1 MRHRAAFSLDDA
13 LMNIAEY
20 PKIYDSDKADF
31 NEFKA
36 FSCDMNTSPANIF
49 QIGNVLNNK
58 WVIIE
63 FIGKGAMGEVYR
75 AHQLNLKR
83 DVAIKV
89 ISQEMLESFEDDPDE
104 IETAFQ
110 RFRREVQAMAQIR
123 HPNVLQI
130 FDYGSDVIEKGGKAV
145 PVEYIIMEYI
155 PGATLRFTMPEEGF
169 CPEHDLVAAWLAD
182 YFLPLLEGVEAIH
195 LQDIVHRD
203 LKPENVLLDGKIP
216 KIADFGLAC
225 SHRMKPLTQSIAVMG
240 TPAYMSPEHFFDFKN
255 ADRQSDIYSLGKIL
269 FEAVSGKL
277 GQETLPFKMV
287 SLQKPESLFFQNL
300 DRIIQD
306 ATVEKK
312 EQRINSIAEFRN
324 RLLEA
329 LKGLKSE
336 SAPKVILP
344 AGRLSFLHKPLFI
357 WSGIILAV
365 TSMALMGLWHLM
377 KKSGQTKKPSEV
389 IRITQ
394 DGFSPST
401 LSEPSKAGSSFH
413 VSPNQSILGKDGKK
427 MVFIPG
433 DDLKSITEPLD
444 GQAKADRI
452 QSFYLDED
460 MVTNHHFAEF
470 LNEAKDSLVVENGV
484 VKHNSEIWFYI
495 GEGIESYEQIIY
507 KHGRFHLR
515 NTEYAA
521 HPVVRVTWY
530 GASAYAR
537 HYGKRLV
544 TEYEWDYVIS
554 KKDFSSK
561 ILSADKTYA
570 IKANIAET
578 SGTNEI
584 HTHMMNLGDDVKG
597 ETGTGKI
604 GMGEDINEWIQR
616 SDKNQANR
624 DEAMG
629 KENFFYDSLV
639 AGKSPSAKSELK
651 QFRYPWEAFPDVGFR
666 CAQSLGSAH

>member
-1 MRHRAAFSLDDA
+1 MS
-13 LMNIAEY
+13 N
-20 PKIYDSDKADF
+20 
-31 NEFKA
+31 
-36 FSCDMNTSPANIF
+36 SPANIF
-49 QIGNVLNNK
+49 QIGNVLNHK

-89 ISQEMLESFEDDPDE
+89 ISEEMIQSFEDDPDE

-130 FDYGSDVIEKGGKAV
+130 FDYGSDVIEKGDKDI
-145 PVEYIIMEYI
+145 PVEYIVMEYI

-169 CPEHDLVAAWLAD
+169 YPEHDLVAVWLVD
-182 YFLPLLEGVEAIH
+182 YFLPLLEGVAAIH
-195 LQDIVHRD
+195 SQDIVHRD
-203 LKPENVLLDGKIP
+203 LKPENVLLDGKTP

-277 GQETLPFKMV
+277 GRETLPFKMV
-287 SLQKPESLFFQNL
+287 GLQKPESLFFQNI

-312 EQRINSIAEFRN
+312 EQRLNSIVEFRQ

-329 LKGLKSE
+329 LELLKSE
-336 SAPKVILP
+336 TATKITLP
-344 AGRLSFLHKPLFI
+344 VGRLSFLHKPIFI
-357 WSGIILAV
+357 WAGIIFAV

-377 KKSGQTKKPSEV
+377 RKPGQTKKHSEV
-389 IRITQ
+389 TRITQ
-394 DGFSPST
+394 DDFPRST
-401 LSEPSKAGSSFH
+401 LSEPSKAESISP

-427 MVFIPG
+427 MLFIPG
-433 DDLKSITEPLD
+433 GDLKSMTELLK
-444 GQAKADRI
+444 GQGKADRV
-452 QSFYLDED
+452 QSFYMDED

-470 LNEAKDSLVVENGV
+470 LNEAKDNLVVENGV

-495 GEGIESYEQIIY
+495 GEGIESHEQIIY

-521 HPVVRVTWY
+521 HQVVRVTWY

-544 TEYEWDYVIS
+544 TEYEWDYV
-554 KKDFSSK
+554 
-561 ILSADKTYA
+561 
-570 IKANIAET
+570 
-578 SGTNEI
+578 
-584 HTHMMNLGDDVKG
+584 MMNLAEDVKG

-604 GMGEDINEWIQR
+604 GMGEDIKEWIQR
-616 SDKNQANR
+616 SDKNQENR

-629 KENFFYDSLV
+629 KENLFYDSLV
-639 AGKSPSAKSELK
+639 AGKSPSTKSELK

-666 CAQSLGSAH
+666 CAQSL